1 MGKSKGGSSK
11 KEPVFLAVDAGDAS
25 ALSSLLSTDVE
36 LHTRRNADG
45 WTPLIAASYAG
56 EISCI
61 QILLNAGADV
71 KAVCKD
77 ADGCVHY
84 ASAQGHAEAI
94 TLLAAAG
101 APLNS
106 TDKDGETP
114 LDVAQ
119 NGKIKKLLQKLIEAA
134 DAGDSGGAT
143 AQDGEDDGE
152 GDGSEEEEAPAPRGF
167 QPGRY
172 KKKGSDE

>member
-1 MGKSKGGSSK
+1 MGKSKVGSSK
-11 KEPVFLAVDAGDAS
+11 KEPVFLVIDEGDAS
-25 ALSSLLSTDVE
+25 VLSSLLSTDPEV
-36 LHTRRNADG
+36 HTKRNSDG

-56 EISCI
+56 DISCI

-84 ASAQGHAEAI
+84 AAAQGHADAI

-101 APLNS
+101 APLS
-106 TDKDGETP
+106 SSDRDGETP

-134 DAGDSGGAT
+134 DEDAA
-143 AQDGEDDGE
+143 AQDGDNGGEDG
-152 GDGSEEEEAPAPRGF
+152 GSEEEEAPAPRGF

-172 KKKGSDE
+172 KKKSNE